1 MSISPD
7 FGFVGRLCL
16 DLTVTGDMGYGTRYE
31 RLISPTELQ
40 RWLSISPLR
49 LANIRVGPAD
59 VEDAKALRGAIW
71 RVVGAVLAGGAP
83 APPDVRLINRVG
95 REPALMRELHPGAE
109 SMRWYRPTAAAALAT
124 IAQDAVVL
132 LGEPT
137 QRVRIHR
144 CENPRCRVVFYDDSR
159 PGLRR
164 WCAPNRCGDR
174 IRAKLY
180 RERHR
185 IGDGTTPENE

>member
-1 MSISPD
+1 MPISPD
-7 FGFVGRLCL
+7 FSFVGRLCL
-16 DLTVTGDMGYGTRYE
+16 DLTVTGDMGYGSRFE
-31 RLISPTELQ
+31 RLISPAELR
-40 RWLSISPLR
+40 RWFSISPLR
-49 LANIRVGPAD
+49 LRNIRVGPAD

-71 RVVGAVLAGGAP
+71 RVVGAVLARSAP
-83 APPDVRLINRVG
+83 APGDVRLINRVG
-95 REPALMRELHPGAE
+95 REPALMRELRPGAE
-109 SMRWYRPTAAAALAT
+109 SMRWHRPTAAQALAT

-132 LGEPT
+132 LGEPA
-137 QRVRIHR
+137 QRMRIHR

-180 RERHR
+180 RERR
-185 IGDGTTPENE
+185 KVGDGLVNDQ